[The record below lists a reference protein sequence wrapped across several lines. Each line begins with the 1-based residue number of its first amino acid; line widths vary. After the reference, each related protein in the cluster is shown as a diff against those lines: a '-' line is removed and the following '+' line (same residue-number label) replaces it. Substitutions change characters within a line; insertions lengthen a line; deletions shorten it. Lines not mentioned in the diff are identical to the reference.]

1 MISKKAIANNTFQA
15 LSDKSKILY
24 FMFILNA
31 DDDGFVSDV
40 KGIMKHYNAKASHYN
55 ALIESE
61 YIISFPSGVVLITH
75 WKVHNLI
82 RSDRY
87 RETDFMEEKSMIY
100 LDEKN
105 KYHLLDGCHLVAK
118 THPQV
123 VSRSKEKKSKV
134 NEDVE
139 RPLRGANAPVEND
152 GVCSLVDK
160 KMLQCIHGDLGQ
172 GVIYLTDQ
180 QMDVLLE
187 KLGYDGFNRYV
198 QRLADYILEK
208 NVHVNNHY
216 ETILRWAAEDSAV

>member
-1 MISKKAIANNTFQA
+1 M
-15 LSDKSKILY
+15 
-24 FMFILNA
+24 
-31 DDDGFVSDV
+31 
-40 KGIMKHYNAKASHYN
+40 
-55 ALIESE
+55 
-61 YIISFPSGVVLITH
+61 
-75 WKVHNLI
+75 
-82 RSDRY
+82 
-87 RETDFMEEKSMIY
+87 
-100 LDEKN
+100 
-105 KYHLLDGCHLVAK
+105 
-118 THPQV
+118 
-123 VSRSKEKKSKV
+123 
-134 NEDVE
+134 
-139 RPLRGANAPVEND
+139 END